1 MIYSAKERITRI
13 LFPTLFTG
21 DMTVHGVVPPQQP
34 LCSAFVD
41 LRVFQMDTHFYI
53 SKIHFNVWLLK
64 PSTKI
69 N

>member
-21 DMTVHGVVPPQQP
+21 DMTVYGVVPSQEP

-41 LRVFQMDTHFYI
+41 LGVI
-53 SKIHFNVWLLK
+53 SDGHTLSHQQNTFKRLASKVKL
-64 PSTKI
+64 
-69 N
+69 

>member
-34 LCSAFVD
+34 LCRAFVD
-41 LRVFQMDTHFYI
+41 LRVFQMDTHTFTSAKYI
-53 SKIHFNVWLLK
+53 SMFG
-64 PSTKI
+64 S
-69 N
+69 